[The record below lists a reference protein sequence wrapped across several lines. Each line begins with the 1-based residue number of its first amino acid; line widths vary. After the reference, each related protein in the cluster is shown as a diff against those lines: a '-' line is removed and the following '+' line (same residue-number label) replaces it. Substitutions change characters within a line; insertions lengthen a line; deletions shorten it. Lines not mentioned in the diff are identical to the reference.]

1 MEDVRKKEGLALEE
15 LEAQSAEL
23 LPDREELHH
32 RRRNIFSNNLAVAV
46 QGSAA
51 NAGNVFIIAD

>member
-15 LEAQSAEL
+15 LKAERVEL

-32 RRRNIFSNNLAVAV
+32 RHRDIFSHNVAVAQ
-46 QGSAA
+46 QGNAA
-51 NAGNVFIIAD
+51 AGAVFIVA